1 MKSSLKINS
10 TQMNGIDSN
19 RLSNGIRQYMD
30 GENYSYKQATTTVL
44 QNEGWELR
52 NVAGLERYK
61 EFYNTESG
69 ETANAV
75 WYNTTMVPATDNP
88 FVTNALRVRNNGI
101 HSWVEP
107 NEWETPYDCRKGRR
121 MIKKTQWREKRR
133 QEKEKSNMSIHKEH
147 VY

>member
-88 FVTNALRVRNNGI
+88 FVTNALRV
-101 HSWVEP
+101 
-107 NEWETPYDCRKGRR
+107 
-121 MIKKTQWREKRR
+121 
-133 QEKEKSNMSIHKEH
+133 
-147 VY
+147 